1 MGRRRR
7 TFKVSFKG
15 SLSSNKV
22 YSTPH
27 WTARNR
33 MQKTWHSKFRR
44 ACLDAYPDG
53 VGQSKIS
60 LFRVDLTCRNRL
72 DIDNNS
78 IMFKMFVD
86 TLRELDWIV
95 EDNTKHFIGMSIEVD
110 KNMEPNT
117 GEFVLKVIKYEDE

>member
-7 TFKVSFKG
+7 TFKVPFEG

-27 WTARNR
+27 WTARSK
-33 MQKTWHSKFRR
+33 MQKIWHSKFRR
-44 ACLDAYPDG
+44 ACTEAYPKG
-53 VGQSKIS
+53 IGSAKAT
-60 LFRVDLTCRNRL
+60 LFSVDLQCRNRL

-86 TLRELDWIV
+86 TLRELGWVV
-95 EDNTKHFIGMSIEVD
+95 EDSTKHFKSMSIKYVD
-110 KNMEPNT
+110 SMKPNT
-117 GEFVLKVIKYEDE
+117 GIFTFKVIKYEDE